1 MFRTPPEHF
10 PPHFT
15 LHDLPRRLGH
25 YISHRPADHG
35 RQSREG
41 REREKGLG
49 RGAERVERDECC
61 VAEVVEG
68 GGGDGEEGESVERV
82 ADDFGEG
89 PCEEHGGEQ
98 GVAVS
103 LHG

>member
-49 RGAERVERDECC
+49 SGAERVERDECC

-82 ADDFGEG
+82 ADDLGEG
-89 PCEEHGGEQ
+89 PGEEHGGEQ

>member
-1 MFRTPPEHF
+1 MFRRPPKHF
-10 PPHFT
+10 SPHFS

-25 YISHRPADHG
+25 DVRHRPADDG

-61 VAEVVEG
+61 VAEVVEE
-68 GGGDGEEGESVERV
+68 GGGDGEEGELVE
-82 ADDFGEG
+82 
-89 PCEEHGGEQ
+89 
-98 GVAVS
+98 
-103 LHG
+103 